1 MTIRQLFTVLCMS
14 PQPQM
19 QNSRSL
25 ARQQREQAL
34 LKLAQ
39 QILRQDGFAGL
50 TMDRLTA
57 VSDVSKGTLYNHF
70 SSKEDVL
77 TALSVDSLER
87 LQQLFQ
93 LALSFSGHSRERALA
108 LHYAYQRFSAAEPT
122 LFLCLLTAATPG
134 VMEKSSVQRLQ
145 RRQQLETELLT
156 SCQSVLSE
164 ALADGSL
171 TLPAGTA
178 VEEYAFINWAMAF
191 GCNALFT
198 PLRQLGLFAGLEAGQ
213 VNIHSISLLFDG
225 MGWLPLTADWDYQ
238 ASWQRI
244 NQMFSQRLATA
255 GSDSFT
261 HPMLSNAQEPA

>member
-1 MTIRQLFTVLCMS
+1 MC
-14 PQPQM
+14 PQPPLQT
-19 QNSRSL
+19 SRSL

-39 QILRQDGFAGL
+39 QVLRQDGFAGL

-57 VSDVSKGTLYNHF
+57 LSEVSKGTLYNHF

-87 LQQLFQ
+87 LQQLFR
-93 LALSFSGHSRERALA
+93 LALGFTGHSRERALA
-108 LHYAYQRFSAAEPT
+108 LHHAYHRFSAAEPT

-134 VMEKSSVQRLQ
+134 VMEKSSPQRLQ
-145 RRQQLETELLT
+145 RRQKLETELLT
-156 SCQSVLSE
+156 MCQTVLLD

-171 TLPAGTA
+171 TLPSGTA
-178 VEEYAFINWAMAF
+178 VEQYAFINWAMAF
-191 GCNALFT
+191 GCNALFM
-198 PLRQLGLFAGLEAGQ
+198 PLRQLGLFAGLEVGQ
-213 VNIHSISLLFDG
+213 VNIHSISILFDG
-225 MGWLPLTADWDYQ
+225 MGWLPLAADWDYQ

-244 NQMFSQRLATA
+244 DQMFSQQLSTPM
-255 GSDSFT
+255 SDTFI

>member
-1 MTIRQLFTVLCMS
+1 MS
-14 PQPQM
+14 PQPPL

-57 VSDVSKGTLYNHF
+57 LSDVSKGTLYNHF

-87 LQQLFQ
+87 LQQLFR
-93 LALSFSGHSRERALA
+93 LALGFSGHSRERALA
-108 LHYAYQRFSAAEPT
+108 LHHAYHRFSAAEPT

-134 VMEKSSVQRLQ
+134 VMEKSSPERLQ

-156 SCQSVLSE
+156 MCQTVLAA

-171 TLPAGTA
+171 TLPAGAA
-178 VEEYAFINWAMAF
+178 VEQYAFINWALAF
-191 GCNALFT
+191 GCNALFA

-213 VNIHSISLLFDG
+213 INIHSISLLFDG
-225 MGWLPLTADWDYQ
+225 MGWLPLSPDWDYQ

-244 NQMFSQRLATA
+244 NHMFSQQLTGA
-255 GSDSFT
+255 GSDSFI
-261 HPMLSNAQEPA
+261 HPMLSNAQEHA